1 MHHFCRIKVTPPPG
15 ERISPPPAGTSF
27 SKFHPRPLIFVSA
40 GTMPI
45 AAVNPEYDD
54 DNRLQ
59 ALFLRDPVFR
69 RTTSFPSRWSCMKV
83 LALDA
88 QLRPLLLVIPR
99 RCPRGLSF
107 NSSGK
112 PVGPLQVLTNL
123 VPRILRAQSGARP
136 LAVSVLLWMLGDVEN
151 RSRYTKMTDQ
161 GLNFSRIWVFGPRLP
176 LFNNPSKRLSRHF
189 NVVRLLWMDETDD
202 KRIAP
207 PLLVQV
213 GAFLLSLGLWVPIL
227 RG

>member
-1 MHHFCRIKVTPPPG
+1 MHHFCPIKVTPPPG
-15 ERISPPPAGTSF
+15 ERISPSPAGTSF
-27 SKFHPRPLIFVSA
+27 SKFHPRPLIVVSA
-40 GTMPI
+40 GTRNMPI

-59 ALFLRDPVFR
+59 ALFLHDPVFR
-69 RTTSFPSRWSCMKV
+69 RTTSFPSRRSCMKV

-88 QLRPLLLVIPR
+88 QLRPPLLAIPR

-112 PVGPLQVLTNL
+112 LVGPLQVLTNL
-123 VPRILRAQSGARP
+123 VPRILRAESGAKP

-161 GLNFSRIWVFGPRLP
+161 GLNLSRI
-176 LFNNPSKRLSRHF
+176 
-189 NVVRLLWMDETDD
+189 
-202 KRIAP
+202 
-207 PLLVQV
+207 
-213 GAFLLSLGLWVPIL
+213 
-227 RG
+227 